1 MKYIIVLALL
11 SQILTF
17 IFGYNMGRSNTYR
30 EAYENGLMIMS
41 RDNGKNV
48 LRWIETHKIGYDY
61 E

>member
-41 RDNGKNV
+41 RSNGKNV

>member
-30 EAYENGLMIMS
+30 EAYKNGLMIMS

>member
-17 IFGYNMGRSNTYR
+17 IFGYSMGRSNTYR
-30 EAYENGLMIMS
+30 EAYKNGLMIMS